1 VQQSAL
7 VLALAVACAALFAP
21 SRAMANGRFP
31 AANRIV
37 LSPSDSDLVITRA
50 TYGVL
55 RSEDH
60 GATWSFLCEDALG
73 LAQTATEDPA
83 LELTAAGALV
93 AGLMIPAGLDVSKDQ
108 GCTWSCVGGALSG
121 QAIVDLAVRSET
133 SSTLVALAT
142 PTDATG
148 QPAGP
153 AVFQSTDDGLHW
165 AQLGQGL
172 DPSLLVST
180 VDVAPSDPHRLYV
193 SATRGFG
200 PGRTASLLVSLD
212 EGTTWT
218 ERSVPLD
225 TASEAFIYIGG
236 VDPVDA
242 DRLYIRTG
250 APKGQSGATRLLV
263 SVDGGSTFQVGLTLS
278 GQMLGFALSPDGSK
292 IYAGGN
298 IDGLFVGQRETGT
311 FARMR
316 SVVRGGDGGAI
327 DVHVE
332 CLAARGAELWACADD
347 PSGFIA
353 GVSTDDGATFEPRL
367 QLGSVGAAIAC
378 EPGTPAALACGA
390 DASASVCSGQPF
402 AQLCLNLGCSD
413 GGVEPQSPAATP
425 APSWDARGGCSSV
438 ASPGAGLLAAAG
450 VSAALAV
457 GRRRRRR

>member
-1 VQQSAL
+1 VQQRP
-7 VLALAVACAALFAP
+7 LALAVACAALLAP

-93 AGLMIPAGLDVSKDQ
+93 AGVMIPAGLDVSNDE

-142 PTDATG
+142 PTDAAG

-153 AVFQSTDDGLHW
+153 AVFQSTDDGSHW
-165 AQLGQGL
+165 AQLGQAL

-200 PGRTASLLVSLD
+200 PGRTASLLVSVD
-212 EGTTWT
+212 DGATWT

-225 TASEAFIYIGG
+225 TTSEAFIYIGG

-242 DRLYIRTG
+242 DRVYIRTG

-332 CLAARGAELWACADD
+332 CLATRGSELWACADA

-378 EPGTPAALACGA
+378 EQGAPGVLACGA
-390 DASASVCSGQPF
+390 DASASACSGQPF
-402 AQLCLNLGCSD
+402 AQLCMNLGCSD
-413 GGVEPQSPAATP
+413 AGVEPTVAPTP
-425 APSWDARGGCSSV
+425 APSGEAHEGCSSV

-457 GRRRRRR
+457 ARRRRRG

>member
-1 VQQSAL
+1 M
-7 VLALAVACAALFAP
+7 LALAMTCTALFVP

-37 LSPSDSDLVITRA
+37 LSPSDPDLVITRA

-55 RSEDH
+55 RSEDR

-83 LELTAAGALV
+83 LELTGAGALV
-93 AGLMIPAGLDVSKDQ
+93 AGVMIPAGLDVSNDR
-108 GCTWSCVGGALSG
+108 GCTWSCVGGALAG
-121 QAIVDLAVRSET
+121 QAIVDLAVRSEV

-142 PTDATG
+142 PTDAAG

-153 AVFQSTDDGLHW
+153 AVYQSTDDGSHW
-165 AQLGQGL
+165 AQLGQAL
-172 DPSLLVST
+172 DPNLLVST

-218 ERSVPLD
+218 ERAVPLD

-236 VDPVDA
+236 VDPLDA
-242 DRLYIRTG
+242 DRLYVRTG
-250 APKGQSGATRLLV
+250 APKGQSGPTRLLV
-263 SVDGGSTFQVGLTLS
+263 SVDGGNTFQVGLTLS

-292 IYAGGN
+292 VYAGGN

-311 FARMR
+311 FARMQ
-316 SVVRGGDGGAI
+316 SVVRGRDAGAI
-327 DVHVE
+327 DVHIE
-332 CLAARGAELWACADD
+332 CLATRGSELWACADD

-378 EPGTPAALACGA
+378 EPGAPGVLACGA
-390 DASASVCSGQPF
+390 DASASACGGQPF
-402 AQLCLNLGCSD
+402 AQLCMNLGCSD
-413 GGVEPQSPAATP
+413 GGVEPPVAPTP
-425 APSWDARGGCSSV
+425 APSSKPPGGCSSV
-438 ASPGAGLLAAAG
+438 PSPGAGLLAVAG
-450 VSAALAV
+450 VGAALALARRT
-457 GRRRRRR
+457 RRR